1 MWATLD
7 VGTPKDEVMAAL
19 PEGGIA
25 PGDPE
30 RELVVILGYWRGRYL
45 IEGRMV
51 EVVWAHDP
59 MLGFPDEDLRS
70 LVTPIVFVDDRL
82 DGWGWRHFNRSREE
96 LGIPERPTVPL
107 PVRDRGEFRPCPVNA
122 SPANARSVRRELQD
136 RVQHVPDLWKD
147 RFLQLR

>member
-1 MWATLD
+1 
-7 VGTPKDEVMAAL
+7 MAAL

-25 PGDPE
+25 PGAPE
-30 RELVVILGYWRGRYL
+30 CELVVIRGYWRGRYL

-96 LGIPERPTVPL
+96 WGIPERPTVPL
-107 PVRDRGEFRPCPVNA
+107 PARDRGEFRPCPVNA